1 MKFRRSHQFLCD
13 APSAVALA
21 GVMFMLLFY
30 LLSNSALLLTEGASL
45 VRLPEGGSG
54 MPKGFSHS
62 TMVAMDHQARLYF
75 RNQQIELPE
84 LEKQLGQLAK
94 QAWKSGLLLV
104 LKADKS
110 VSYEK
115 ITRLAD
121 AAQAVGV
128 RQTWLA
134 ARPRLF
140 E

>member
-1 MKFRRSHQFLCD
+1 
-13 APSAVALA
+13 
-21 GVMFMLLFY
+21 MLLFY

-54 MPKGFSHS
+54 MPNGFSHS
-62 TMVAMDHQARLYF
+62 TVVVMDHQARLYF

-84 LEKQLGQLAK
+84 LEKQLGELAE
-94 QAWKSGLLLV
+94 QAGESGLLLV

-121 AAQAVGV
+121 AAQTVGV

-134 ARPRLF
+134 TRPRLF

>member
-1 MKFRRSHQFLCD
+1 
-13 APSAVALA
+13 
-21 GVMFMLLFY
+21 MFMLLFY

-62 TMVAMDHQARLYF
+62 TVVAMDHQARLYF

-94 QAWKSGLLLV
+94 QAGKSGLLLV

-121 AAQAVGV
+121 AAQTVGV

-134 ARPRLF
+134 ARPSLV
-140 E
+140 

>member
-1 MKFRRSHQFLCD
+1 MKFKRSHQFQCD

-21 GVMFMLLFY
+21 GVMFLLLFY

-54 MPKGFSHS
+54 MPNGFSHS
-62 TMVAMDHQARLYF
+62 TVVVMDHQARLYF

-84 LEKQLGQLAK
+84 LEKQLGELAE
-94 QAWKSGLLLV
+94 QAGESGLLLV

-121 AAQAVGV
+121 AAQTVGV

-134 ARPRLF
+134 TRPRLF